1 MFCLK
6 SPRGLKIWKLQEI
19 LYSLGTEILQ
29 FAPLEAEKSVFK
41 EGWGQ
46 ESLSVLSEF
55 FENG

>member
-1 MFCLK
+1 MYKLEEF
-6 SPRGLKIWKLQEI
+6 WKLQEI

-55 FENG
+55 FKVG